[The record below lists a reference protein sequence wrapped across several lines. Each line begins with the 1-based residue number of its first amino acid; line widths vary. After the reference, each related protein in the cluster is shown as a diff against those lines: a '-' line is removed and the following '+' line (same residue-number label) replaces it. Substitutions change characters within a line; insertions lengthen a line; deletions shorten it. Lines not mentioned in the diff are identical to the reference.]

1 MIPVKINF
9 EHLLIG
15 VISDTYCLQDPR
27 KISNFALVNGLE
39 HHIESLLLHN
49 DCVIVPE
56 LGGFV
61 AHHVDAQYSIE
72 EQLFLPPKRTLG
84 FNPQLTMNDSLLV
97 QSYIETYDI
106 SYPEALGRI
115 EQEVALLRSLLDEQG
130 HCELEGLGVLYK
142 NQEGKLSFLPCEA
155 GILTPSLY
163 ALDSFEL
170 KSLDQ
175 DESQDMDACDTKAVV
190 VMRDENSGQR
200 RISVSLRALRN
211 TAVAACVLAIC
222 VFVIAPM
229 RVQQPENDFRVQ
241 SGMFSCLYEGQSRR
255 VKAQPMKLSL
265 GQNTK
270 SSTSLK
276 KKPWTIVLCTQVPMS
291 GAKTF
296 CSNLKAQGLTDTRI
310 LEQEGSVKVVYG
322 AYASEAEALAV
333 LQRMKT
339 SNFFNTA
346 WVLHIGE

>member
-1 MIPVKINF
+1 MN
-9 EHLLIG
+9 E
-15 VISDTYCLQDPR
+15 
-27 KISNFALVNGLE
+27 LV

-61 AHHVDAQYSIE
+61 AHHADAHYSTE
-72 EQLFLPPKRTLG
+72 EHLFLPPKRTLG

-97 QSYIETYDI
+97 QSYVETYDI
-106 SYPEALGRI
+106 SYPEALGQI
-115 EQEVALLRSLLDEQG
+115 EQEVTSLRSSLDEQG
-130 HCELEGLGVLYK
+130 RCELEGLGVLYK

-170 KSLDQ
+170 KYLGQ
-175 DESQDMDACDTKAVV
+175 DDSQYMNTCDAKAVV
-190 VMRDENSGQR
+190 VTRDENSGQR

-211 TAVAACVLAIC
+211 AAVAACVLAIC

-229 RVQQPENDFRVQ
+229 RVQQPENDFKVQ
-241 SGMFSCLYEGQSRR
+241 SGMFSCLYEGQSQR
-255 VKAQPMKLSL
+255 VNAQPMKLSL
-265 GQNTK
+265 GKNTK
-270 SSTSLK
+270 SSSSLER
-276 KKPWTIVLCTQVPMS
+276 KPWTIVLCTQVPMS

-296 CSNLKAQGLTDTRI
+296 CDNLKAQGFTDTRI
-310 LEQEGSVKVVYG
+310 LEHEGSVKVVYG
-322 AYASEAEALAV
+322 SYASEAQAIEF
-333 LQRMKT
+333 LQRMKP

-346 WVLHIGE
+346 WVLHVGD